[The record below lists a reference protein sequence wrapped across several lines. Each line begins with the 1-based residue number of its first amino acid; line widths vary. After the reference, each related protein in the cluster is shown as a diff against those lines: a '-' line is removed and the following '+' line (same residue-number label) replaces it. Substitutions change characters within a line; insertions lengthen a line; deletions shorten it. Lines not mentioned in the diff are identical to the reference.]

1 MSHTFCF
8 LIAAFF
14 SLFITFASPAF
25 DIRILVNDLPGASPA
40 VGTALV
46 ETFKEKGLAVQ
57 AITPRE
63 LVPNLA
69 GPSREKML
77 ILTECGTLP
86 LSAAKPL
93 EEFIDQG
100 GRLIALGGTLFRDP
114 IGELDGKWV
123 SRKDYDALWAKVPL
137 QCLITDFGPGV
148 QLQGQL
154 DGNTGASKA
163 GAGVALLPPAGDLSG
178 WTRSSNEPSHP
189 SSHDVIMDPTHG
201 TCLHRDIRALDG
213 WDTLNSPPLTQPI
226 PEGQHFTCFWAKG
239 GPRTNRMLFE
249 WQEKDGSRWMGVVE
263 LTPQWRR
270 YVLSENDFSF
280 WESVPARKETHLN
293 LANASHFTVGLAATH
308 TGGLWGDQ
316 EFWITGIGTCGKT
329 DVPPIDWKVDFKPH
343 EMLYPSYHSY
353 PCKNVES
360 IKVSREQVIL
370 NQVDDI
376 QLPKH
381 TFALHPRPQ
390 STGYGK
396 QRTHRWISLLEAKRD
411 YDLAGTIAALRFTQH
426 TEQMWAAFA
435 IQDPNF
441 YTQTPVKNC
450 IIELAKRMQDTLFLW
465 EGGTSK
471 YTYLPSE
478 KVSVGASITAEPR
491 KIEDLTIEL
500 CATDPD
506 VYVQPLGDGP
516 DRITKTL
523 WNKDIPFTVGEAKEI
538 PVDQDF
544 PKGEEKPFVR
554 VSLYREGKLID
565 FIAYHI
571 FEWEPNAD
579 LPPVTVE
586 KGDFYIDGKPWFP
599 YGVNYMPS
607 SGIAREE
614 WQPFEQWL
622 GPQGYDPEIVGR
634 DLQRIKNMGM
644 NMVSVF
650 LYYDSLKWGNLID
663 FLRQCEENDL
673 RVNLSLRPGTP
684 FDFEWDKVREMIET
698 SRLASNKVVFAYD
711 LAWEP
716 HFEGFEDRS
725 RYTKEWN
732 DWIAKKHGDL
742 ASAFKAWNFQTD
754 LINGL
759 FPVPQSKQ
767 WYECGPWDN
776 MALDYGDFLND
787 LLHEHY
793 SKARD
798 LVRTIDPN
806 HAVSFRMQYAG
817 DPTYVGPTWI
827 PYDLKGVAKAVDIM
841 EPEGYGRI
849 GSWDNIKAGRFTVDY
864 ARAVAP
870 DLPVMWG
877 EAGLHSW
884 DLASMSS
891 TPENEE
897 RAAQFYRDYHRML
910 IDSHSNGIS
919 WWWYPGGF
927 RTGENSD
934 YGIINPDG
942 TDRPVTKVIREL
954 GPKVRY
960 QGPRPEPE
968 VIIDLDLRTRPGGLA
983 GIYAKVK
990 DAYWAAIDTG
1000 KTVGLRIK

>member
-1 MSHTFCF
+1 MFTFSRMVRVVF
-8 LIAAFF
+8 VFTLTNLPSFAADISILI
-14 SLFITFASPAF
+14 
-25 DIRILVNDLPGASPA
+25 NDLPGASPA

-46 ETFKEKGLAVQ
+46 ETFKGQGIEAKG
-57 AITPRE
+57 ITPKE
-63 LVPNLA
+63 LAASLA
-69 GPSREKML
+69 EPSREKML
-77 ILTECGTLP
+77 ILTDCGILP
-86 LSAAKPL
+86 LNAAKPL

-100 GRLIALGGTLFRDP
+100 GRLIALGGTLFREP
-114 IGELDGKWV
+114 IGELEGEWIT
-123 SRKDYDALWAKVPL
+123 RKQYEAMWAKVPL

-154 DGNTGASKA
+154 NRKA

-178 WTRSSNEPSHP
+178 WTRSSNDISRPSTHK
-189 SSHDVIMDPTHG
+189 VVMDPVHG
-201 TCLHRDIRALDG
+201 PCLHRDIRGLDG
-213 WDTLNSPPLTQPI
+213 WDTLNSPPLAQPI

-239 GPRTNRMLFE
+239 GQRTNRMLFE

-263 LTPQWRR
+263 LTPEWRR
-270 YVLSENDFSF
+270 YVLSESDFTF

-293 LANASHFTVGLAATH
+293 LANATQFNVGLAATH

-343 EMLYPSYHSY
+343 EMLYPSYHTY
-353 PCKNVES
+353 PCKDVDS
-360 IKVSREQVIL
+360 IEVSRDQAIFS
-370 NQVDDI
+370 NIKDI
-376 QLPKH
+376 QPSDH
-381 TFALHPRPQ
+381 IFALHPRPQ
-390 STGYGK
+390 STSYGK
-396 QRTHRWISLLEAKRD
+396 QRTHRWITLIHAYGKGRFS
-411 YDLAGTIAALRFTQH
+411 GSVAALRFTQH
-426 TEQMWAAFA
+426 TEQMWAVFA
-435 IQDPNF
+435 IHDPNF
-441 YTQTPVKNC
+441 YVQMPVKDC
-450 IIELAKRMQDTLFLW
+450 IRELVKRMQDTVFIW
-465 EGGTSK
+465 EGGASR
-471 YTYLPSE
+471 YTYFPGE
-478 KVSVGASITAEPR
+478 EISVGASITAPPGNGTECSVR
-491 KIEDLTIEL
+491 FDVNDWCAAQVDGVDFSGCIEDSI
-500 CATDPD
+500 
-506 VYVQPLGDGP
+506 
-516 DRITKTL
+516 
-523 WNKDIPFTVGEAKEI
+523 WSKEI
-538 PVDQDF
+538 PLPPDQSAEIAVDSEVL
-544 PKGEEKPFVR
+544 KGNARHVVH
-554 VSLYREGKLID
+554 VSLLRNGKKIDTLIHD
-565 FIAYHI
+565 IY
-571 FEWEPNAD
+571 EWNPKPD
-579 LPPVTVE
+579 LQPIKVE
-586 KGDFYIDGKPWFP
+586 KGDFTLDGKPWFP

-614 WQPFEQWL
+614 GEPFEQWL
-622 GPQGYDPEIVGR
+622 GPRGYDPEIVGR
-634 DLQRIKNMGM
+634 DLRRIKDMGM

-650 LYYDSLKWGNLID
+650 LYHQSHPWGNLID

-684 FDFEWDKVREMIET
+684 LEFEWDKVREMIEGN
-698 SRLASNKVVFAYD
+698 RLASNNVVFAYD

-725 RYTKEWN
+725 RYTQEWN
-732 DWIAKKHGDL
+732 DWIGKKHGGL
-742 ASAFKAWNFQTD
+742 EAAFTAWGFKTD
-754 LINGL
+754 LIHGL

-767 WYECGPWDN
+767 WYESGPWDR

-787 LLHEHY
+787 LLQEHY
-793 SKARD
+793 SKARN
-798 LVRTIDPN
+798 LVRSIDPN

-817 DPTYVGPTWI
+817 DPTYWGPTWI
-827 PYDLKGVAKAVDIM
+827 PYDLKGVSKAVDIM

-849 GSWDNIKAGRFTVDY
+849 GKWEQIKPGRFTVDY

-870 DLPVMWG
+870 DLPVFWA

-897 RAAQFYRDYHRML
+897 RVAEFYRDYHRML
-910 IDSHSNGIS
+910 IESHSNGVA

-927 RTGENSD
+927 RTFENSD

-968 VIIDLDLRTRPGGLA
+968 VIIGLDMRARPGGLA
-983 GIYAKVK
+983 GIYDKVK
-990 DAYWAAIDTG
+990 EAYWAAIDAG